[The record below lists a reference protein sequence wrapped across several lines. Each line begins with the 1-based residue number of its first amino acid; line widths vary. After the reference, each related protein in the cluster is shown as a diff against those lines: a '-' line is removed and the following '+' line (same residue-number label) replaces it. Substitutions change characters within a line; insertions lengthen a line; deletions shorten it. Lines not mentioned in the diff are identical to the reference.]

1 MAIALSG
8 LIALAVAM
16 GIGRFA
22 FTPIL
27 PMMQKEGQLTL
38 AAGGWLASANY
49 VGYFVGALAAMF
61 VRLSPALAIR
71 ASLAAIAVTTF
82 AMAFGE
88 RMDLWLAN
96 RAIAGVASAWV
107 LVFGSAWALE
117 RLTALSRPAL
127 GGAVFTGVGAGI
139 ALAGIACL
147 AEMQLGASASSAWI
161 VLAAIA
167 AVLTAAIWPIM
178 GRGAAKPAHASSFD
192 IDFRGFAKL
201 TLCYGALGFGYIVPA
216 TFLPAMAREAI
227 ADPLVFGWTWPVFG
241 TAAAIST
248 LAAAAIARRTGYRRL
263 WIAANLAM
271 AAGVAIPLA
280 GTGLAALLAS
290 SILVGGTF
298 MVITMAGLQ
307 EARRLAGAKARELI
321 AAMTC
326 AFALGQIAGPV
337 VVSLL
342 AARGAGY
349 APALAIATG
358 ALVLSAIALAR
369 D

>member
-49 VGYFVGALAAMF
+49 VGYFAGALAAMF

-71 ASLAAIAVTTF
+71 ASLAAIVVTTF

-88 RMDLWLAN
+88 RMELWLAN
-96 RAIAGVASAWV
+96 RALAGMASAWV

-127 GGAVFTGVGAGI
+127 GGVVFTGVGAGI

-147 AEMQLGASASSAWI
+147 AEMQLGASASSAWM

-167 AVLTAAIWPIM
+167 AVLTAAVWPIM
-178 GRGAAKPAHASSFD
+178 GRGAVKSAQASSLD

-227 ADPLVFGWTWPVFG
+227 PDPLVFGWAWPVFG

-263 WIAANLAM
+263 WIVANLAM

-280 GTGLAALLAS
+280 STGLAALLAS
-290 SILVGGTF
+290 SVLVGGTF

-358 ALVLSAIALAR
+358 ALVLSSIALVS